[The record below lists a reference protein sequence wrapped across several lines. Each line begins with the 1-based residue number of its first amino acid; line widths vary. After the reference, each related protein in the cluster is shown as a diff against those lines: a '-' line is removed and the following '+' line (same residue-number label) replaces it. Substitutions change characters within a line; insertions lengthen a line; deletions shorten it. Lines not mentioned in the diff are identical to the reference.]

1 MCTGLYRGWVV
12 KSKVELRV
20 LILKSNAKFEE
31 KMNCGFKNDMKN
43 LVDSHPRTQNSEN
56 LLFERLFSSKECNVS
71 TKKL

>member
-43 LVDSHPRTQNSEN
+43 LVDSRTQNSEN

>member
-43 LVDSHPRTQNSEN
+43 LVDSRTQNPEN